1 MRRGDNDAGAIFI
14 HIDAL
19 NGLHQLLG
27 RIVDLEGNYV
37 WKTVT
42 HEDWTDYAT
51 IEARLDAEL
60 EVDQDIFIVAVLD
73 REARNP
79 FKGL

>member
-1 MRRGDNDAGAIFI
+1 MITTLAIFI

-51 IEARLDAEL
+51 IGTLDAEL

-73 REARNP
+73 REARTI
-79 FKGL
+79 